1 MVMSEH
7 NARVAMFGGTFNPIH
22 IAHLRAAVELREALS
37 LDVVHMVP
45 AHLPPHRSAPGVS
58 SEDRLS
64 MLRLA
69 LADTPGLVADDR
81 EIHRDGPSWSLDTLA
96 SLREQYGDQTR
107 LLMVLGRDAF
117 LKLHEWH
124 EPEALFDHAHILVI
138 GRPESE
144 EVQCP
149 ALEALVEARR
159 VDSIDALMAEPSG
172 RVLDY
177 NQTTAMAISATAIR
191 RALAAGRS
199 VRYLMP
205 PAVEAFIARHGL
217 YLETSE

>member
-7 NARVAMFGGTFNPIH
+7 NARVAMFGGTFNPVH

-64 MLRLA
+64 MLKLA
-69 LADTPGLVADDR
+69 LADTPGLMADDR

-96 SLREQYGDQTR
+96 SLREQYGDQAR

-124 EPEALFDHAHILVI
+124 KPEALFDHAHILVI
-138 GRPESE
+138 GRPESD

-159 VDSIDALMAEPSG
+159 VDSIDALMAEPCG

-191 RALAAGRS
+191 QALAAGRS

-205 PAVEAFIARHGL
+205 PAVEAFIARHEL